1 MIILIILGLLQAL
14 ILPGL
19 ICSYYLKN
27 INFADRILLAST
39 LSLISNYVIVWCL
52 YLLGIYSQTSL
63 LVLIAVELLL
73 LFKLRSSF
81 RADLKQAAQCV
92 YTFIVNAIKTKA
104 ISAYGLFFILFCIY
118 YFYLLKTNGFLTVF
132 THWDAVVSWNRW
144 AVELYEGTFQ
154 GSRGYPLAVP
164 ILFSIIYG
172 ISNETNVQTL
182 AKYICVYWPFLGG
195 VALFCCGLHVPKIK
209 NVFAVSSFFYLYLL
223 SKGSYTVDFIF
234 SGLMDPFMAA
244 FGAIFIHHALWVT
257 AQQNIERLEYKKIVA
272 LGLLSIAGGALVKMT
287 GIVLLFDFIV
297 VTGCLIFYDKQ
308 LQQHKRY
315 FLLFFFGV
323 LVLAIHWY
331 ALTTFYL
338 RDWQPISEYNSL
350 QDPRIWLRPYLHFVL
365 FGSTFGWLFVGL
377 VLSGLFY
384 SKRTCVLFVLLLL
397 PLFIFCG
404 IVVGYDLRATFIL
417 FAPIS
422 ILAALGLSLIGK
434 SFAQLYGG
442 LITAI
447 TSRSR
452 PSAYVNLA
460 IVVAVVTVLLGG
472 LTVTMSRDKILSS
485 NTEKR
490 IAAND
495 FAEGG
500 NKRLLQIFEAEPKA
514 RILSCW
520 QTPVGLPGAKGR
532 FIPSGDCTVTLLQGW
547 LADAGTKYWLYRDE
561 GSPTQLLM
569 PAVVAQVLA
578 QSPVTI
584 HAEPLGSGFTLYS
597 K

>member
-1 MIILIILGLLQAL
+1 MIILIILGLLHAL

-27 INFADRILLAST
+27 VNFADRILLAST
-39 LSLISNYVIVWCL
+39 LSLICNYPIVWLL
-52 YLLGIYSQTSL
+52 YALDIYSQTSL
-63 LVLIAVELLL
+63 LVLIALELLV
-73 LFKLRSSF
+73 LFKLRALLC
-81 RADLKQAAQCV
+81 ADLKQASQCA
-92 YTFIVNAIKTKA
+92 YAFITNSIKTKA
-104 ISAYGLFFILFCIY
+104 ISFYALFFILFCVY
-118 YFYLLKTNGFLTVF
+118 YFYLLKTSGFLTVF

-164 ILFSIIYG
+164 ILSSIIYV
-172 ISNETNVQTL
+172 ISNETNIQTL
-182 AKYICVYWPFLGG
+182 VKYIYVYWPFLGG
-195 VALFCCGLHVPKIK
+195 LALFCCGLHARKFK
-209 NVFAVSSFFYLYLL
+209 NVFAVASFFYLYLL

-234 SGLMDPFMAA
+234 SGLMDPIMAA
-244 FGAIFIHHALWVT
+244 FGAIFVHHVLCMT
-257 AQQNIERLEYKKIVA
+257 AKPSIESPEYQKIVTLA
-272 LGLLSIAGGALVKMT
+272 LISIAGGALVKMT
-287 GIVLLFDFIV
+287 GVVLLFDFVVVASCIV
-297 VTGCLIFYDKQ
+297 FYDKQ

-315 FLLFFFGV
+315 FLLLLFGV
-323 LVLAIHWY
+323 LALAVHWY
-331 ALTTFYL
+331 LLTTLYW
-338 RDWQPISEYNSL
+338 RDWQPISEYSSL

-384 SKRTCVLFVLLLL
+384 SKRTCVLFLLLL
-397 PLFIFCG
+397 VPLFIFCG
-404 IVVGYDLRATFIL
+404 IVVGYDLRAAFVL

-422 ILAALGLSLIGK
+422 ILAALGVSWIGK
-434 SFAQLYGG
+434 
-442 LITAI
+442 
-447 TSRSR
+447 
-452 PSAYVNLA
+452 NLA
-460 IVVAVVTVLLGG
+460 QFYDGLTNVLNIRPRLSVYVSVMMVVAATGVLLLG
-472 LTVTMSRDKILSS
+472 LSAVMSRDKILSS

-490 IAAND
+490 VAAND